1 MPRRL
6 KKRVLRGAD
15 ATREAL
21 RVTAARVFAERGFEG
36 ARVDDIARN
45 AGVNKAMINYH
56 FGGKRKLYVAILTAT
71 LTDIASR
78 LSALLESNEPPEI
91 LLRRFVATFVE
102 VMQRHPPVPAM
113 LVREMLSGGRHVD
126 QHLLPHFLAVFSVVR
141 EIVERGVA
149 DGSFRPVHPALTH
162 FSLIGS
168 LVFFFVTAGVRDRLQ
183 REGKLPMDV
192 PSPDVYARH
201 IQDLMVRGL
210 AAD

>member
-1 MPRRL
+1 MPVLL
-6 KKRVLRGAD
+6 KNKGLRGSAR
-15 ATREAL
+15 TKEVL
-21 RVTAARVFAERGFEG
+21 KTTAARIFAERGFEG
-36 ARVDDIARN
+36 ARVDEIART
-45 AGVNKAMINYH
+45 ARVNKAMINYH

-71 LTDIASR
+71 LTDVASH
-78 LSALLESNEPPEI
+78 LGALLESNEPPET

-102 VMQRHPPVPAM
+102 VMERHPTVPAM

-168 LVFFFVTAGVRDRLQ
+168 LLFFFVTAGVRDRLQ

-192 PSPDVYARH
+192 PAPDEFGRH
-201 IQDLMVRGL
+201 VQELMVRGL